1 MDTIFNYLYPKYNKD
16 RNYVIVYLLPKIEK
30 KIMELESI
38 IKTKNSAELQE
49 SLKSKKIIL
58 LSLRYYFNI

>member
-30 KIMELESI
+30 KNNGIR
-38 IKTKNSAELQE
+38 KHNKNQ
-49 SLKSKKIIL
+49 K
-58 LSLRYYFNI
+58 